1 MYGPYI
7 YLHLPLKY
15 TPSMDVGKYTSP
27 MDGGWYGFGVPI
39 FPCSPAIRRTTGD
52 HLLSQA
58 VPVEKRLRL
67 LPEEA
72 VREPRRVFSF
82 NPVFTWWFILEVTA
96 ESFKIDG
103 FEGLPFHETTSMYIL
118 YIYM

>member
-1 MYGPYI
+1 
-7 YLHLPLKY
+7 
-15 TPSMDVGKYTSP
+15 MDLGSP
-27 MDGGWYGFGVPI
+27 FSA
-39 FPCSPAIRRTTGD
+39 CSPGIRRITGE

-72 VREPRRVFSF
+72 VPEPRRVFF
-82 NPVFTWWFILEVTA
+82 DPPFTGWFILEVTA

-103 FEGLPFHETTSMYIL
+103 F
-118 YIYM
+118 